1 MATVLKFPHQNKKV
15 PSAEQLDVNIE
26 AYKLSKVDIVA
37 DELYEDL
44 FTKMHLFGFDT
55 TKDSDYKDVAL
66 VVESIRSLLC
76 KTYGVNH
83 PLQQF
88 ADKSVVLD
96 MDDEYVDDN

>member
-15 PSAEQLDVNIE
+15 PSAEELDVNIE

-76 KTYGVNH
+76 KTYGVTH

-88 ADKSVVLD
+88 AEKSVTF
-96 MDDEYVDDN
+96 EVDVDVESD